1 MSSSVREDCLEAI
14 LTLSGKGCR
23 PVSEAGIGGAVDA
36 DTAEVV
42 AALRTLVAD
51 EDIVL
56 QDGGYLL
63 TPQGK
68 TAAEIVFRKHR
79 VLECFLSEMLGMDT
93 GAASKE
99 ACVLEHGVSDETI
112 DRLSTYIQ
120 DPGRHRAMRRG
131 AGAGRHSRHTLLDFA
146 EGDTV
151 EVTMIRCIGK
161 NRRLI
166 DLGVIPGEKIVLQRK
181 LGNNAVVVTVK
192 GADIALS
199 PEIASTIFA
208 EKTA

>member
-14 LTLSGKGCR
+14 LALSGKDCR
-23 PVSEAGIGGAVDA
+23 PVSEAEVGGAVEA
-36 DTAEVV
+36 DTAEVM
-42 AALRTLVAD
+42 AALRTLVTGG
-51 EDIVL
+51 DITRE
-56 QDGGYLL
+56 GEGYML

-68 TAAEIVFRKHR
+68 KTAESVFRKHR

-120 DPGRHRAMRRG
+120 GPGRHRSMRRG
-131 AGAGRHSRHTLLDFA
+131 SGHRPRHTLLDFA

-151 EVTMIRCIGK
+151 EVTMIRCTGK
-161 NRRLI
+161 NRRLM
-166 DLGVIPGEKIVLQRK
+166 DLGVIPGEKIILQRK

-208 EKTA
+208 EKAA

>member
-14 LTLSGKGCR
+14 LTLAGKECR
-23 PVSEAGIGGAVDA
+23 PVSDTEIEGAVDA
-36 DTAEVV
+36 DTAEVM
-42 AALRTLVAD
+42 AALRTLVK
-51 EDIVL
+51 EGDIVPE
-56 QDGGYLL
+56 DGGHLL

-68 TAAEIVFRKHR
+68 KAAEVVFRKHR

-120 DPGRHRAMRRG
+120 NPGHHRAMWHG
-131 AGAGRHSRHTLLDFA
+131 AGHHARHTLLDFA

-151 EVTMIRCIGK
+151 EVTMIRCTGK
-161 NRRLI
+161 NRRLM
-166 DLGVIPGEKIVLQRK
+166 DLGVIPGERIGLRRK